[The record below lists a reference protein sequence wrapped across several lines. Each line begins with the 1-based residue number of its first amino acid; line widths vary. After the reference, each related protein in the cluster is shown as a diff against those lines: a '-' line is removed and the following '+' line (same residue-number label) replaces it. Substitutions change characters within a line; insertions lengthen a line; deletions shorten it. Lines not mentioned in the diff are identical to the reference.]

1 MIKNMEKLN
10 KTPTTGKFGDVAKV
24 LDTNFGLIVT
34 KLMELSEAKKM
45 NCGFYSSEA
54 KLKTAY
60 PNPDKGMM
68 AYVGSGTDY
77 TVYRCKTDGTW
88 TATSETFKV
97 DTSADFNDIN
107 DQLSGLANKS
117 KELENKKADAEQ
129 VNNSLYDLEKKI
141 GDRVVVEGDVTNL
154 PDEEDL
160 TSVKESERDV
170 LKLADRSYAPEKFSG
185 KGYKILRR
193 NIQPV
198 SVSITKIR
206 VESIPSSDGTLSFF
220 INGKET
226 SVSVSASIDNTTS
239 LVAQKIAAALNNTM
253 TEYEV
258 SIDASLITLT
268 RKLSGSV
275 TPSSY
280 SASSTE
286 IICTINDNTK
296 VELRNIL
303 KQTMFNQP
311 NTTYEIRY
319 DFILDS
325 YIRMPHNT
333 TLFFNGGKIIRNG
346 QLIYGAKIDSAT
358 NEKIKVL
365 YNNIDGDDSIYKL
378 DVNMMYGNII
388 NVLDFNFDNTG
399 TYDISDALQK
409 LLDRFTAKKELR
421 SVTIFF
427 PRGIYKVTKP
437 IITKTSNITLLGES
451 FSVKNFG
458 DSFSQASVINFV
470 PKGDNMT
477 LFPSTTYGINLKNLV
492 FEGNSAKITTNTN
505 IWNGTDA
512 QHYKLYSETKTNI
525 SCVVLRSANVIDN
538 CAFSGFSGCA
548 VFTGIF
554 GELNNSYITNCN
566 IGINSISPDV
576 SYYTADFSVN
586 NSVITSCNIGV
597 ICNNTFYIKNSWI
610 DECCKYGITNF
621 YGSKIVISNLKV
633 LNSHMNHIDFNG
645 INLKSLSSV
654 NFNTLVV
661 SGCTFNRTNCYYA
674 GYTYDNVENKEHCST
689 IYAENLKYSF
699 IQFAQYYGMLSDS
712 HTGGRCSIVPILASK
727 MISDNVIFISGM
739 SQQKVPII
747 TLNDTTIGDN
757 NINYNSKKYN
767 LNKLMYEDDI
777 LNTGD
782 SSKRPIKA
790 DIGFIY
796 KDTTLDK
803 LIIWDGNKWVNLD
816 GTELS

>member
-1 MIKNMEKLN
+1 MFFTREDILKIQQALLQLGVKDSELPSVESATYDDILSIIQDGKNKQISIK
-10 KTPTTGKFGDVAKV
+10 
-24 LDTNFGLIVT
+24 
-34 KLMELSEAKKM
+34 
-45 NCGFYSSEA
+45 
-54 KLKTAY
+54 
-60 PNPDKGMM
+60 
-68 AYVGSGTDY
+68 
-77 TVYRCKTDGTW
+77 
-88 TATSETFKV
+88 
-97 DTSADFNDIN
+97 DFFN
-107 DQLSGLANKS
+107 QLSLWRKEDFINITDKYDEHYISLIEAINLVSSSQRKDGLVITFQDIESNWRIYQFRGNITEFLNEEKWF
-117 KELENKKADAEQ
+117 D
-129 VNNSLYDLEKKI
+129 LYDYRNYIVKSI
-141 GDRVVVEGDVTNL
+141 V

-160 TSVKESERDV
+160 TASTPDKNGNSLVSIK
-170 LKLADRSYAPEKFSG
+170 DRVYDPINFSG
-185 KGYKILRR
+185 KGYKILRK
-193 NIQPV
+193 NIKPV
-198 SVSITKIR
+198 NIAITTIKI
-206 VESIPSSDGTLSFF
+206 ESIPVSDGILTFT
-220 INGKET
+220 INKKEIQ
-226 SVSVSASIDNTTS
+226 VSIFATTDNTTS
-239 LVAQKIAAALNNTM
+239 LVAQKIAAAFNNTI

-280 SASSTE
+280 SAGNTK

-296 VELRNIL
+296 AELKNIL
-303 KQTMFNQP
+303 RQTMFNQP

-319 DFILDS
+319 DFTLDG

-333 TLFFNGGKIIRNG
+333 TLFFNGGKIDRNG
-346 QLIYGAKIDSAT
+346 NLIYGAKINTTT

-378 DVNMMYGNII
+378 DVSTVYGNII

-399 TYDISDALQK
+399 TYDISEKFQK
-409 LLDRFTAKKELR
+409 LLNLFTSNEKLR

-427 PRGIYKVTKP
+427 PRGTYKITKP

-451 FSVKNFG
+451 FSIKNFG
-458 DSFSQASVINFV
+458 NSDSQASVIKFL
-470 PKGDNMT
+470 PEEDNVT
-477 LFPSTTYGINLKNLV
+477 LFPCTTYGINLKNLV
-492 FEGNSAKITTNTN
+492 FEGNSAKVTTNSN
-505 IWNGTDA
+505 VWNGTDA

-525 SCVVLRSANVIDN
+525 SCVVLKNANVINN

-548 VFTGIF
+548 VFSGIF

-566 IGINSISPDV
+566 IGINSISSNV

-586 NSVITSCNIGV
+586 NSVITNCNIGV

-621 YGSKIVISNLKV
+621 YESKIVSTNLKV

-645 INLKSLSSV
+645 INLKSLSSGG
-654 NFNTLVV
+654 FNTLVV

-699 IQFAQYYGMLSDS
+699 IQFAQYYGVLSDS
-712 HTGGRCSIVPILASK
+712 HTGGKCSIVPILASK

-739 SQQKVPII
+739 SQQEVPII
-747 TLNDTTIGDN
+747 TLNGTTIGDN

-767 LNKLMYEDDI
+767 LNKLMYEDDL

-782 SSKRPIKA
+782 SSKRPTKA

-796 KDTTLDK
+796 KDTTLNK
-803 LIIWDGNKWVNLD
+803 LIIWDGSMWVNLD
-816 GTELS
+816 GTKLL